1 MNTKPIIV
9 CHIVNSLDTGGMENG
24 VINLCNIIDRDQ
36 FRPIIC
42 CLKKKGTMASRVKS
56 DVGMYDMG
64 FHDGFK
70 IMDIIRL
77 VKLIIMLSPHIV
89 HTHGWG
95 GGSLYGVMSARLACV
110 PLIINGEHGSFFL
123 KRHQIFAQRVLDLLS
138 TMQLSVSGNL
148 KRKIIDNLGIAE
160 ERIIV
165 IQNGVDVDIFRGGHN
180 TNELRKELS
189 DCHGI
194 HIDDDCMVIGSIG
207 SLKMQKNQI
216 MLLEALNEMKGITK
230 NKQAVLFIGV
240 GPDLEILQRYVAE
253 NYMQDRVAFMGLRD
267 DVPRLLSIMD
277 LVVSTSISIHEGLSN
292 VILEAMSS
300 GKPVISTESV
310 GSSEIITNGFN
321 GFLIDPHKPHQL
333 CEKLMLLQNNRTLL
347 QEMGSNARKH
357 VHCNF
362 SLNKMVSRYEMTY
375 LEALSRRN
383 L

>member
-1 MNTKPIIV
+1 MSTKPIIV

-24 VINLCNIIDRDQ
+24 VINLCNMIDREQ
-36 FRPIIC
+36 FKPIIC
-42 CLKKKGTMASRVKS
+42 CLKNRGTMADRVKAN
-56 DVGMYDMG
+56 VEMHEME
-64 FHDGFK
+64 FHDGFR
-70 IMDIIRL
+70 IMDMIRL
-77 VKLIIMLSPHIV
+77 ARKIAKLSPHIV

-95 GGSLYGVMSARLACV
+95 GGSFYGVISAKLACV
-110 PLIINGEHGSFFL
+110 PAIINGEHGAFFL
-123 KRHQIFAQRVLDLLS
+123 KHHQIVAQRVLDRLLS
-138 TMQLSVSGNL
+138 KHLSVSENL
-148 KRKIIDNLGIAE
+148 KMKIKDNLGIAE

-165 IQNGVDVDIFRGGHN
+165 IQNGVDIDLFSGGYN
-180 TNELRKELS
+180 TYGLRKELS
-189 DCHGI
+189 DCHGV

-207 SLKMQKNQI
+207 SLKIQKNQI
-216 MLLEALNEMKGITK
+216 MLLEALNEMKGITN

-253 NYMQDRVAFMGLRD
+253 KHLQDRVAFLGLRD
-267 DVPRLLSIMD
+267 DVPYWLSIMD
-277 LVVSTSISIHEGLSN
+277 LVVSTSISTHEGLSN

-300 GKPVISTESV
+300 GRPVISTESV

-357 VHCNF
+357 VHCKF
-362 SLNKMVSRYEMTY
+362 SLKKMVSSYEMTY
-375 LEALSRRN
+375 REASGRRN